1 MGDPGVPDDE
11 GTRDM
16 TDTDPDAGGAPA
28 GSVLVTGPAPE
39 RFERATE
46 LLTDEVVVVPGVD
59 DGLDESLAAA
69 NLDVAAV
76 REDGGAPPLSELGI
90 AVSDQ
95 MTRRA
100 EPDILV
106 DGDAVADAESVCPFT
121 LFRFLH
127 LLRWRVAGTGGR
139 LVCTLGDAVDPIT
152 VETIDEVFDER
163 VRLESIRDRRRVGGL
178 SP

>member
-1 MGDPGVPDDE
+1 MGHPAVSANE

-16 TDTDPDAGGAPA
+16 TETDPDGAGASA

-69 NLDVAAV
+69 DLDVAAV
-76 REDGGAPPLSELGI
+76 PESDDTLPLSELGI
-90 AVSDQ
+90 AVSDRVA
-95 MTRRA
+95 RR
-100 EPDILV
+100 EDPDILV
-106 DGDAVADAESVCPFT
+106 DGDAVADAGSVCPFT

-163 VRLESIRDRRRVGGL
+163 VRLESIRDRRRVGEL

>member
-1 MGDPGVPDDE
+1 MGKPGVPTDE

-16 TDTDPDAGGAPA
+16 TDTDSDAAGAPT

-46 LLTDEVVVVPGVD
+46 LVTDEVVVVPGVD
-59 DGLDESLAAA
+59 DRLDESLATADA
-69 NLDVAAV
+69 DVAV
-76 REDGGAPPLSELGI
+76 VPESGGAEPLSELGI
-90 AVSDQ
+90 SVSDRVA
-95 MTRRA
+95 RRS
-100 EPDILV
+100 EPDVLV
-106 DGDAVADAESVCPFT
+106 SGDALADAGSVCPFT

-127 LLRWRVAGTGGR
+127 LTRWRVAGTGGR

-152 VETIDEVFDER
+152 IETIDEVFDER

-178 SP
+178 LP